1 MIVVPPHSSPVKTV
15 EGRVRVGKTE
25 RRQQLSHPMH
35 ESKCIPHYLEVHDI
49 AKKGCYE
56 MAYEVSSLDVYF
68 FLKILPMEQESPVRT
83 AIPAVA
89 IDGVTRGVFSTVT
102 G

>member
-1 MIVVPPHSSPVKTV
+1 
-15 EGRVRVGKTE
+15 
-25 RRQQLSHPMH
+25 
-35 ESKCIPHYLEVHDI
+35 
-49 AKKGCYE
+49 

-68 FLKILPMEQESPVRT
+68 FFKILPMEQESPVRT
-83 AIPAVA
+83 AITAVA

>member
-49 AKKGCYE
+49 AKKKYAMRWLMKCLRWMYI
-56 MAYEVSSLDVYF
+56 F
-68 FLKILPMEQESPVRT
+68 FKILSMEQESPVRT